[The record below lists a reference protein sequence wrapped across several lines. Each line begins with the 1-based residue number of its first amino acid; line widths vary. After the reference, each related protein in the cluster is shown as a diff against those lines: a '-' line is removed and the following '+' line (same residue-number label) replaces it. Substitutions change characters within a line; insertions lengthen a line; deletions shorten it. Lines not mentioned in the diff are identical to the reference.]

1 MLYKGDTLY
10 LDWLEDGIAELV
22 FDAPGSVNKLDTA
35 TVASLGEAIGVLE
48 QQSDLKGLLLRS
60 NKAAF
65 IVGADITEFLSLFLV
80 PEEQLSQWLHFANSV
95 FNRLEDLPVPT
106 IAAVNGYA
114 LGGGCECVLAT
125 DYRLA
130 TPDLRIGLPETK
142 LGIMPGF
149 GGSVRMPRMLGADSA
164 LEIIAAGKDVGA
176 DQALKIG
183 LVDGVVKAEKLVE
196 GAKAVLR
203 QAINGDL
210 DWKAKRQPKLEPLK
224 LSKIEATMSF
234 TIAKGM
240 VAQTAGKH
248 YPAPIT
254 AVKTIEAAARFGRE
268 EALNLENKSFVPL
281 AHTNEARALVG
292 IFLNDQYVK
301 GKAKKL
307 TKDVETPKQAAVLGA
322 GIMGGGIAYQSAWK
336 GVPVVMKDI
345 NDKSLTLGMTEAAKL
360 LNKQLERGKIDGLK
374 LAGVIS
380 TIHPTLDYA
389 GFDRVDVVVEA
400 VVENPKV
407 KKAVLAETEQKV
419 RPDTVLASNT
429 STIPISELANALER
443 PENFCG
449 MHFFNPVHRMPLV
462 EIIRGEKSSDE
473 TIAKVVAWA
482 SKMGKTPIVVND
494 CPGFFVNRVLFPY
507 FAGFSQLL
515 RDGADFRKIDK
526 VMEKQ
531 FGWPMGPAYLLD
543 VVGIDTAHHAQAV
556 MAAGFPQRMQK
567 DYRDAIDALF
577 DANRFG
583 QKNGLG
589 FWRYKEDSKG
599 KPKKEE
605 DAAVEDLLAEV
616 SQPKRDFS
624 EEEIIARM
632 MIPMVNEVVRC
643 LEEGII
649 ATPAEADMALVY
661 GLGFPPF
668 HGGAFRWL
676 DTLGSAKYLDMAQQY
691 QHLGPLYE
699 VPEGLR
705 NKARHNEPY
714 YPPVEPARPV
724 GGVEHMGHVPM
735 SHGVDF
741 HPGLSRN
748 VAKAAGMMGL
758 TAEMLARMHGIS
770 REMQDAFAARS
781 HARAWAATQSAAFK
795 NEIIPTGGH
804 DADGVLKQFNYDEVI
819 RPETTVEALATLR
832 PAFDPVN
839 GTVTA
844 GTSSAL
850 SDGAAA
856 MLVMSESRAH
866 ELGLKP
872 RARVRSMA
880 VVGCDPSIMG
890 YGPVPASKLALKKAG
905 LSASDI
911 GVFEMNEAFAAQIL
925 PCIKDLGL
933 MEQIDEKINLNGGAI
948 ALGHPLGCSGARI
961 STTLLN
967 LMERKDVQFGL
978 ATMCIGLG
986 QGIATVFERV

>member
-10 LDWLEDGIAELV
+10 VDWLEDGIAELV

-35 TVASLGEAIGVLE
+35 TVASLGQALDVLE
-48 QQSDLKGLLLRS
+48 KQSDLKGLLLRS

-106 IAAVNGYA
+106 LSAVNGYA

-176 DQALKIG
+176 EQAQKIG
-183 LVDGVVKAEKLVE
+183 LVDGVVKPEKLVE
-196 GAKAVLR
+196 GAVAILR

-240 VAQTAGKH
+240 VMQTAGKH

-254 AVKTIEAAARFGRE
+254 AVKTIEAAARLGRDD
-268 EALNLENKSFVPL
+268 ALKLENQSFVPL

-292 IFLNDQYVK
+292 IFLNDQFVK
-301 GKAKKL
+301 GKAKQL
-307 TKDVETPKQAAVLGA
+307 TKNVETPKHAAVLGA

-345 NDKSLTLGMTEAAKL
+345 NEKSLTLGMTEAAKL

-380 TIHPTLDYA
+380 TIQPVLEYS

-407 KKAVLAETEQKV
+407 KKAVLAETEDKV
-419 RPDTVLASNT
+419 RPETVLASNT
-429 STIPISELANALER
+429 STIPISELASVLKR

-462 EIIRGEKSSDE
+462 EVIRGEKTSDE

-583 QKNGLG
+583 QKNSLVLMDEVGRGTSTYDGLSLAWACAESLANKIKALTLFATHYFELTQLPEKMEG
-589 FWRYKEDSKG
+589 VANVHLDALEHGDTIAFMHTVQDGAASK
-599 KPKKEE
+599 
-605 DAAVEDLLAEV
+605 
-616 SQPKRDFS
+616 S
-624 EEEIIARM
+624 
-632 MIPMVNEVVRC
+632 
-643 LEEGII
+643 
-649 ATPAEADMALVY
+649 Y
-661 GLGFPPF
+661 GLAVAALAGVP
-668 HGGAFRWL
+668 
-676 DTLGSAKYLDMAQQY
+676 K
-691 QHLGPLYE
+691 E
-699 VPEGLR
+699 VIKRARQKLR
-705 NKARHNEPY
+705 EL
-714 YPPVEPARPV
+714 E
-724 GGVEHMGHVPM
+724 
-735 SHGVDF
+735 S
-741 HPGLSRN
+741 LSPN
-748 VAKAAGMMGL
+748 A
-758 TAEMLARMHGIS
+758 
-770 REMQDAFAARS
+770 
-781 HARAWAATQSAAFK
+781 AATQ
-795 NEIIPTGGH
+795 I
-804 DADGVLKQFNYDEVI
+804 DGTQMSLLAV
-819 RPETTVEALATLR
+819 PEETSPAVEALENL
-832 PAFDPVN
+832 DPDSL
-839 GTVTA
+839 TPRQ
-844 GTSSAL
+844 AL
-850 SDGAAA
+850 EWIYRLKS
-856 MLVMSESRAH
+856 LV
-866 ELGLKP
+866 
-872 RARVRSMA
+872 
-880 VVGCDPSIMG
+880 
-890 YGPVPASKLALKKAG
+890 
-905 LSASDI
+905 
-911 GVFEMNEAFAAQIL
+911 
-925 PCIKDLGL
+925 
-933 MEQIDEKINLNGGAI
+933 
-948 ALGHPLGCSGARI
+948 
-961 STTLLN
+961 
-967 LMERKDVQFGL
+967 
-978 ATMCIGLG
+978 
-986 QGIATVFERV
+986 

>member
-22 FDAPGSVNKLDTA
+22 FSAPGSVNKLDTA
-35 TVASLGEAIGVLE
+35 TVASLGEALGVVE
-48 QQSDLKGLLLRS
+48 KQTNLKGLLLRS
-60 NKAAF
+60 DKAAF
-65 IVGADITEFLSLFLV
+65 IVGADITEFLSLFQV
-80 PEEQLSQWLHFANSV
+80 PQEQLSQWLHFANSV

-106 IAAVNGYA
+106 ISAVNGYA

-130 TPDLRIGLPETK
+130 TPELRIGLPETK

-149 GGSVRMPRMLGADSA
+149 GGSVRMPRLLGADSA
-164 LEIIAAGKDVGA
+164 LEIIAAGKDVDA
-176 DQALKIG
+176 AQALKIG
-183 LVDGVVKAEKLVE
+183 LVDGIVKPEKLRD
-196 GAKAVLR
+196 GAVAILR

-224 LSKIEATMSF
+224 LSKIEAAMSF
-234 TIAKGM
+234 SIAKAM
-240 VAQTAGKH
+240 VMQTAGKH
-248 YPAPIT
+248 YPAPLT
-254 AVKTIEAAARFGRE
+254 AVKTIEAAAKYGRE
-268 EALNLENKSFVPL
+268 EALKLENQSFVPL

-301 GKAKKL
+301 GQAKKL
-307 TKDVETPKQAAVLGA
+307 TKDTETPKQAAVLGA

-336 GVPVVMKDI
+336 GVPVIMKDI
-345 NDKSLTLGMTEAAKL
+345 NDKSLTLGMNEAAKL

-374 LAGVIS
+374 LAGVIG

-389 GFDRVDVVVEA
+389 GFERVDVVVEA

-407 KKAVLAETEQKV
+407 KKAVLTETESRV

-429 STIPISELANALER
+429 STIPIGELASVLQR

-462 EIIRGEKSSDE
+462 EIIRGEKTADS

-556 MAAGFPQRMQK
+556 MAEGFPQRMQK

-577 DANRFG
+577 DAGRFG
-583 QKNGLG
+583 QKNGQG
-589 FWRYKEDSKG
+589 FWRYKADSKG

-605 DAAVEDLLAEV
+605 DSAVDDLLAGI

-624 EEEIIARM
+624 DEEIIARM

-649 ATPAEADMALVY
+649 ASPAEADMALVY

-676 DTLGSAKYLDMAQQY
+676 DTQGSAKYLDMAQQY
-691 QHLGPLYE
+691 QHLGPLYQ
-699 VPEGLR
+699 VPEVLHE
-705 NKARHNEPY
+705 KARHNEPY
-714 YPPVEPARPV
+714 YPLAEPARPV
-724 GGVEHMGHVPM
+724 IETQ
-735 SHGVDF
+735 
-741 HPGLSRN
+741 
-748 VAKAAGMMGL
+748 
-758 TAEMLARMHGIS
+758 TA
-770 REMQDAFAARS
+770 
-781 HARAWAATQSAAFK
+781 
-795 NEIIPTGGH
+795 
-804 DADGVLKQFNYDEVI
+804 
-819 RPETTVEALATLR
+819 
-832 PAFDPVN
+832 
-839 GTVTA
+839 
-844 GTSSAL
+844 
-850 SDGAAA
+850 
-856 MLVMSESRAH
+856 
-866 ELGLKP
+866 
-872 RARVRSMA
+872 
-880 VVGCDPSIMG
+880 
-890 YGPVPASKLALKKAG
+890 
-905 LSASDI
+905 
-911 GVFEMNEAFAAQIL
+911 
-925 PCIKDLGL
+925 
-933 MEQIDEKINLNGGAI
+933 
-948 ALGHPLGCSGARI
+948 
-961 STTLLN
+961 
-967 LMERKDVQFGL
+967 
-978 ATMCIGLG
+978 
-986 QGIATVFERV
+986 

>member
-142 LGIMPGF
+142 
-149 GGSVRMPRMLGADSA
+149 
-164 LEIIAAGKDVGA
+164 DVGA

-196 GAKAVLR
+196 GAMAILR

-462 EIIRGEKSSDE
+462 EIIRGE
-473 TIAKVVAWA
+473 
-482 SKMGKTPIVVND
+482 
-494 CPGFFVNRVLFPY
+494 
-507 FAGFSQLL
+507 
-515 RDGADFRKIDK
+515 
-526 VMEKQ
+526 
-531 FGWPMGPAYLLD
+531 
-543 VVGIDTAHHAQAV
+543 
-556 MAAGFPQRMQK
+556 
-567 DYRDAIDALF
+567 
-577 DANRFG
+577 
-583 QKNGLG
+583 
-589 FWRYKEDSKG
+589 
-599 KPKKEE
+599 
-605 DAAVEDLLAEV
+605 
-616 SQPKRDFS
+616 
-624 EEEIIARM
+624 
-632 MIPMVNEVVRC
+632 
-643 LEEGII
+643 
-649 ATPAEADMALVY
+649 
-661 GLGFPPF
+661 
-668 HGGAFRWL
+668 
-676 DTLGSAKYLDMAQQY
+676 
-691 QHLGPLYE
+691 
-699 VPEGLR
+699 
-705 NKARHNEPY
+705 
-714 YPPVEPARPV
+714 
-724 GGVEHMGHVPM
+724 
-735 SHGVDF
+735 
-741 HPGLSRN
+741 
-748 VAKAAGMMGL
+748 
-758 TAEMLARMHGIS
+758 
-770 REMQDAFAARS
+770 
-781 HARAWAATQSAAFK
+781 
-795 NEIIPTGGH
+795 
-804 DADGVLKQFNYDEVI
+804 
-819 RPETTVEALATLR
+819 
-832 PAFDPVN
+832 
-839 GTVTA
+839 
-844 GTSSAL
+844 
-850 SDGAAA
+850 
-856 MLVMSESRAH
+856 
-866 ELGLKP
+866 
-872 RARVRSMA
+872 
-880 VVGCDPSIMG
+880 
-890 YGPVPASKLALKKAG
+890 
-905 LSASDI
+905 
-911 GVFEMNEAFAAQIL
+911 
-925 PCIKDLGL
+925 
-933 MEQIDEKINLNGGAI
+933 
-948 ALGHPLGCSGARI
+948 
-961 STTLLN
+961 
-967 LMERKDVQFGL
+967 
-978 ATMCIGLG
+978 
-986 QGIATVFERV
+986 

>member
-22 FDAPGSVNKLDTA
+22 FSAPGSVNKLDTA
-35 TVASLGEAIGVLE
+35 TVASLGEALGVVE
-48 QQSDLKGLLLRS
+48 KQTNLKGLLLRS
-60 NKAAF
+60 DKAAF
-65 IVGADITEFLSLFLV
+65 IVGADITEFLSLFQV
-80 PEEQLSQWLHFANSV
+80 PQEQLSQWLHFANSV

-106 IAAVNGYA
+106 ISAVNGYA

-130 TPDLRIGLPETK
+130 TPELRIGLPETK

-149 GGSVRMPRMLGADSA
+149 GGSVRMPRLLGADSA
-164 LEIIAAGKDVGA
+164 LEIIAAGKDVDA
-176 DQALKIG
+176 AQALKIG
-183 LVDGVVKAEKLVE
+183 LVDGIVKPEKLRD
-196 GAKAVLR
+196 GAVAILR

-224 LSKIEATMSF
+224 LSKIEAAMSF
-234 TIAKGM
+234 SIAKAM
-240 VAQTAGKH
+240 VMQTAGKH
-248 YPAPIT
+248 YPAPLT
-254 AVKTIEAAARFGRE
+254 AVKTIEAAAKYGRE
-268 EALNLENKSFVPL
+268 EALKLENQSFVPL

-301 GKAKKL
+301 GQAKKL
-307 TKDVETPKQAAVLGA
+307 TKDTETPKQAAVLGA

-336 GVPVVMKDI
+336 GVPVIMKDI
-345 NDKSLTLGMTEAAKL
+345 NDKSLTLGMNEAAKL

-374 LAGVIS
+374 LAGVIG

-389 GFDRVDVVVEA
+389 GFERVDVVVEA

-407 KKAVLAETEQKV
+407 KKAVLTETESRV

-429 STIPISELANALER
+429 STIPIGELASVLQR

-462 EIIRGEKSSDE
+462 EIIRGEKTADS

-556 MAAGFPQRMQK
+556 MAEGFPQRMQK

-577 DANRFG
+577 DAGRFG
-583 QKNGLG
+583 QKNGQG
-589 FWRYKEDSKG
+589 FWRYKADSKG

-605 DAAVEDLLAEV
+605 DSAVDDLLAGI

-624 EEEIIARM
+624 DEEIIARM

-649 ATPAEADMALVY
+649 ASPAEADMALVY

-676 DTLGSAKYLDMAQQY
+676 DTQGSAKYLDMAQQY
-691 QHLGPLYE
+691 QHLGPLYQ
-699 VPEGLR
+699 VPEGLHE
-705 NKARHNEPY
+705 KARHNEPY
-714 YPPVEPARPV
+714 YPLAEPARPV
-724 GGVEHMGHVPM
+724 IETQ
-735 SHGVDF
+735 
-741 HPGLSRN
+741 
-748 VAKAAGMMGL
+748 
-758 TAEMLARMHGIS
+758 TA
-770 REMQDAFAARS
+770 
-781 HARAWAATQSAAFK
+781 
-795 NEIIPTGGH
+795 
-804 DADGVLKQFNYDEVI
+804 
-819 RPETTVEALATLR
+819 
-832 PAFDPVN
+832 
-839 GTVTA
+839 
-844 GTSSAL
+844 
-850 SDGAAA
+850 
-856 MLVMSESRAH
+856 
-866 ELGLKP
+866 
-872 RARVRSMA
+872 
-880 VVGCDPSIMG
+880 
-890 YGPVPASKLALKKAG
+890 
-905 LSASDI
+905 
-911 GVFEMNEAFAAQIL
+911 
-925 PCIKDLGL
+925 
-933 MEQIDEKINLNGGAI
+933 
-948 ALGHPLGCSGARI
+948 
-961 STTLLN
+961 
-967 LMERKDVQFGL
+967 
-978 ATMCIGLG
+978 
-986 QGIATVFERV
+986 

>member
-35 TVASLGEAIGVLE
+35 TVASLGQALDVLE
-48 QQSDLKGLLLRS
+48 KQPDLKGLLLRS
-60 NKAAF
+60 EKAAF
-65 IVGADITEFLSLFLV
+65 IVGADITEFLSLFQV
-80 PEEQLSQWLHFANSV
+80 PPEQLSQWLTFANSV
-95 FNRLEDLPVPT
+95 FCRLEDLPVPT
-106 IAAVNGYA
+106 LSAVNGYA

-149 GGSVRMPRMLGADSA
+149 GGSVRLPRLLGADSA

-176 DQALKIG
+176 EEALKLG
-183 LVDGVVKAEKLVE
+183 LIDGIVKPEKLRD
-196 GAKAVLR
+196 GAIAILR
-203 QAINGDL
+203 QAINGVL
-210 DWKAKRQPKLEPLK
+210 DWKAKRQPKLDPLK

-240 VAQTAGKH
+240 VMQTAGKH

-254 AVKTIEAAARFGRE
+254 AVKTIEAAARLGRDQ
-268 EALNLENKSFVPL
+268 ALVLENQSFVPL
-281 AHTNEARALVG
+281 AHSNEARALVG
-292 IFLNDQYVK
+292 IFLNDQFVK
-301 GKAKKL
+301 GQAKKL
-307 TKDVETPKQAAVLGA
+307 TKNVDTPKQAAVLGA

-336 GVPVVMKDI
+336 GVPVIMKDI
-345 NDKSLTLGMTEAAKL
+345 NDKSLTLGMNEAAKL
-360 LNKQLERGKIDGLK
+360 LNKQLERGKINGLK
-374 LAGVIS
+374 LANVIS

-389 GFDRVDVVVEA
+389 GFERVDVIVEA

-407 KKAVLAETEQKV
+407 KKAVLAETEEHV
-419 RPDTVLASNT
+419 RPDAVLASNT
-429 STIPISELANALER
+429 STIPISELASVLKR
-443 PENFCG
+443 PQNFCG

-462 EIIRGEKSSDE
+462 EVIRGEQTSDE

-515 RDGADFRKIDK
+515 RDGADFHKVDK
-526 VMEKQ
+526 VMEKV

-577 DANRFG
+577 DANRYG

-605 DAAVEDLLAEV
+605 DPAVDALLADV
-616 SQPKRDFS
+616 SQAKCDFS
-624 EEEIIARM
+624 DDDIIARM

-649 ATPAEADMALVY
+649 ASPAEADMALVY

-676 DTLGSAKYLDMAQQY
+676 DTVGSAKYVDMAQRY

-705 NKARHNEPY
+705 SKARHNEAY

-724 GGVEHMGHVPM
+724 GE
-735 SHGVDF
+735 
-741 HPGLSRN
+741 L
-748 VAKAAGMMGL
+748 K
-758 TAEMLARMHGIS
+758 TA
-770 REMQDAFAARS
+770 
-781 HARAWAATQSAAFK
+781 
-795 NEIIPTGGH
+795 
-804 DADGVLKQFNYDEVI
+804 
-819 RPETTVEALATLR
+819 
-832 PAFDPVN
+832 
-839 GTVTA
+839 
-844 GTSSAL
+844 
-850 SDGAAA
+850 
-856 MLVMSESRAH
+856 
-866 ELGLKP
+866 
-872 RARVRSMA
+872 
-880 VVGCDPSIMG
+880 
-890 YGPVPASKLALKKAG
+890 
-905 LSASDI
+905 
-911 GVFEMNEAFAAQIL
+911 
-925 PCIKDLGL
+925 
-933 MEQIDEKINLNGGAI
+933 
-948 ALGHPLGCSGARI
+948 
-961 STTLLN
+961 
-967 LMERKDVQFGL
+967 
-978 ATMCIGLG
+978 
-986 QGIATVFERV
+986 

>member
-22 FDAPGSVNKLDTA
+22 FSAPGSVNKLDTS
-35 TVASLGEAIGVLE
+35 TVASLGEALGVVE
-48 QQSDLKGLLLRS
+48 KQADLKGLLLRS
-60 NKAAF
+60 DKAAF
-65 IVGADITEFLSLFLV
+65 IVGADITEFLSLFQV
-80 PEEQLSQWLHFANSV
+80 PQEQLSQWLHFANSV

-106 IAAVNGYA
+106 ISAVNGYA

-130 TPDLRIGLPETK
+130 TPELRIGLPETK

-149 GGSVRMPRMLGADSA
+149 GGSVRMPRLLGADSA
-164 LEIIAAGKDVGA
+164 LEIIAAGKDVDA
-176 DQALKIG
+176 AQALKIG
-183 LVDGVVKAEKLVE
+183 LVDGIVKPEKLRD
-196 GAKAVLR
+196 GAVAILR

-224 LSKIEATMSF
+224 LSKIEAAMSF
-234 TIAKGM
+234 SIAKAM
-240 VAQTAGKH
+240 VMQTAGKH
-248 YPAPIT
+248 YPAPLT
-254 AVKTIEAAARFGRE
+254 AVKTIEAAAKYGRE
-268 EALNLENKSFVPL
+268 EALKLENQSFVPL

-301 GKAKKL
+301 GQAKKL
-307 TKDVETPKQAAVLGA
+307 TKDTDAPQQAAVLGA

-336 GVPVVMKDI
+336 GVPVIMKDI
-345 NDKSLTLGMTEAAKL
+345 NDKSLTLGMNEAAKL

-374 LAGVIS
+374 LAGVIG

-389 GFDRVDVVVEA
+389 GFERVDVVVEA

-407 KKAVLAETEQKV
+407 KKAVLTETESRV

-429 STIPISELANALER
+429 STIPISELASVLQR

-462 EIIRGEKSSDE
+462 EIIRGEKTADS

-577 DANRFG
+577 DAGRFG
-583 QKNGLG
+583 QKNGQG

-605 DAAVEDLLAEV
+605 DSAVDELLAGV

-624 EEEIIARM
+624 DEEIIARM

-649 ATPAEADMALVY
+649 ASPAEADMALVY

-676 DTLGSAKYLDMAQQY
+676 DTQGSAKYLDMAQQY
-691 QHLGPLYE
+691 QHLGPLYQ
-699 VPEGLR
+699 VPEGLHE
-705 NKARHNEPY
+705 KARHNEPY
-714 YPPVEPARPV
+714 YPLAEPARPV
-724 GGVEHMGHVPM
+724 IETQ
-735 SHGVDF
+735 
-741 HPGLSRN
+741 
-748 VAKAAGMMGL
+748 
-758 TAEMLARMHGIS
+758 TA
-770 REMQDAFAARS
+770 
-781 HARAWAATQSAAFK
+781 
-795 NEIIPTGGH
+795 
-804 DADGVLKQFNYDEVI
+804 
-819 RPETTVEALATLR
+819 
-832 PAFDPVN
+832 
-839 GTVTA
+839 
-844 GTSSAL
+844 
-850 SDGAAA
+850 
-856 MLVMSESRAH
+856 
-866 ELGLKP
+866 
-872 RARVRSMA
+872 
-880 VVGCDPSIMG
+880 
-890 YGPVPASKLALKKAG
+890 
-905 LSASDI
+905 
-911 GVFEMNEAFAAQIL
+911 
-925 PCIKDLGL
+925 
-933 MEQIDEKINLNGGAI
+933 
-948 ALGHPLGCSGARI
+948 
-961 STTLLN
+961 
-967 LMERKDVQFGL
+967 
-978 ATMCIGLG
+978 
-986 QGIATVFERV
+986 

>member
-1 MLYKGDTLY
+1 MLK
-10 LDWLEDGIAELV
+10 
-22 FDAPGSVNKLDTA
+22 P
-35 TVASLGEAIGVLE
+35 
-48 QQSDLKGLLLRS
+48 
-60 NKAAF
+60 
-65 IVGADITEFLSLFLV
+65 
-80 PEEQLSQWLHFANSV
+80 
-95 FNRLEDLPVPT
+95 
-106 IAAVNGYA
+106 
-114 LGGGCECVLAT
+114 
-125 DYRLA
+125 
-130 TPDLRIGLPETK
+130 
-142 LGIMPGF
+142 
-149 GGSVRMPRMLGADSA
+149 
-164 LEIIAAGKDVGA
+164 
-176 DQALKIG
+176 
-183 LVDGVVKAEKLVE
+183 
-196 GAKAVLR
+196 
-203 QAINGDL
+203 
-210 DWKAKRQPKLEPLK
+210 
-224 LSKIEATMSF
+224 
-234 TIAKGM
+234 
-240 VAQTAGKH
+240 
-248 YPAPIT
+248 
-254 AVKTIEAAARFGRE
+254 
-268 EALNLENKSFVPL
+268 
-281 AHTNEARALVG
+281 
-292 IFLNDQYVK
+292 
-301 GKAKKL
+301 
-307 TKDVETPKQAAVLGA
+307 PKQAAVLGA

-473 TIAKVVAWA
+473 TIAKVVACGRARWA
-482 SKMGKTPIVVND
+482 RRRLWSTTAPASSSTVCCSPISPVSAS
-494 CPGFFVNRVLFPY
+494 CCATARVS
-507 FAGFSQLL
+507 A
-515 RDGADFRKIDK
+515 KIDK

-605 DAAVEDLLAEV
+605 DVVVDDLLAKV

-724 GGVEHMGHVPM
+724 G
-735 SHGVDF
+735 D
-741 HPGLSRN
+741 L
-748 VAKAAGMMGL
+748 K
-758 TAEMLARMHGIS
+758 TA
-770 REMQDAFAARS
+770 
-781 HARAWAATQSAAFK
+781 
-795 NEIIPTGGH
+795 
-804 DADGVLKQFNYDEVI
+804 
-819 RPETTVEALATLR
+819 
-832 PAFDPVN
+832 
-839 GTVTA
+839 
-844 GTSSAL
+844 
-850 SDGAAA
+850 
-856 MLVMSESRAH
+856 
-866 ELGLKP
+866 
-872 RARVRSMA
+872 
-880 VVGCDPSIMG
+880 
-890 YGPVPASKLALKKAG
+890 
-905 LSASDI
+905 
-911 GVFEMNEAFAAQIL
+911 
-925 PCIKDLGL
+925 
-933 MEQIDEKINLNGGAI
+933 
-948 ALGHPLGCSGARI
+948 
-961 STTLLN
+961 
-967 LMERKDVQFGL
+967 
-978 ATMCIGLG
+978 
-986 QGIATVFERV
+986 

>member
-22 FDAPGSVNKLDTA
+22 FSAPGSVNKLDTA
-35 TVASLGEAIGVLE
+35 TVASLGEALGVVE
-48 QQSDLKGLLLRS
+48 KQTNLKGLLLRS
-60 NKAAF
+60 DKAAF
-65 IVGADITEFLSLFLV
+65 IVGADITEFLSLFQV
-80 PEEQLSQWLHFANSV
+80 PQEQLSQWLHFANSV

-106 IAAVNGYA
+106 ISAVNGYA

-130 TPDLRIGLPETK
+130 TPELRIGLPETK

-149 GGSVRMPRMLGADSA
+149 GGSVRMPRLLGADSA
-164 LEIIAAGKDVGA
+164 LEIIAAGKDVDA
-176 DQALKIG
+176 AQALKIG
-183 LVDGVVKAEKLVE
+183 LVDGIVKPEKLRD
-196 GAKAVLR
+196 GAVAILR

-224 LSKIEATMSF
+224 LSKIEAAMSF
-234 TIAKGM
+234 SIAKAM
-240 VAQTAGKH
+240 VMQTAGKH
-248 YPAPIT
+248 YPAPLT
-254 AVKTIEAAARFGRE
+254 AVKTIEAAAKYGRE
-268 EALNLENKSFVPL
+268 EALKLENQSFVPL

-301 GKAKKL
+301 GQAKKL
-307 TKDVETPKQAAVLGA
+307 TKDTETPKQAAVLGA

-336 GVPVVMKDI
+336 GVPVIMKDI
-345 NDKSLTLGMTEAAKL
+345 NDKSLTLGMNEAAKL

-374 LAGVIS
+374 LAGVIG

-389 GFDRVDVVVEA
+389 GFERVDVVVEA

-407 KKAVLAETEQKV
+407 KKAVLTETESRV

-429 STIPISELANALER
+429 STIPIGELASVLQR

-462 EIIRGEKSSDE
+462 EIIRGEKTADS

-556 MAAGFPQRMQK
+556 MAEGFPQRMQK

-577 DANRFG
+577 DAGRFG
-583 QKNGLG
+583 QKNGQG
-589 FWRYKEDSKG
+589 FWRYKADSKG

-605 DAAVEDLLAEV
+605 DSAVDDLLAGI

-624 EEEIIARM
+624 DEEIIARM

-649 ATPAEADMALVY
+649 ASPAEADMALVY

-676 DTLGSAKYLDMAQQY
+676 DTQGSAKYLDMAQQY
-691 QHLGPLYE
+691 QHLGPLYQ
-699 VPEGLR
+699 VPEGLHE
-705 NKARHNEPY
+705 KARHNEPY
-714 YPPVEPARPV
+714 YSLAEPARPV
-724 GGVEHMGHVPM
+724 IETQ
-735 SHGVDF
+735 
-741 HPGLSRN
+741 
-748 VAKAAGMMGL
+748 
-758 TAEMLARMHGIS
+758 TA
-770 REMQDAFAARS
+770 
-781 HARAWAATQSAAFK
+781 
-795 NEIIPTGGH
+795 
-804 DADGVLKQFNYDEVI
+804 
-819 RPETTVEALATLR
+819 
-832 PAFDPVN
+832 
-839 GTVTA
+839 
-844 GTSSAL
+844 
-850 SDGAAA
+850 
-856 MLVMSESRAH
+856 
-866 ELGLKP
+866 
-872 RARVRSMA
+872 
-880 VVGCDPSIMG
+880 
-890 YGPVPASKLALKKAG
+890 
-905 LSASDI
+905 
-911 GVFEMNEAFAAQIL
+911 
-925 PCIKDLGL
+925 
-933 MEQIDEKINLNGGAI
+933 
-948 ALGHPLGCSGARI
+948 
-961 STTLLN
+961 
-967 LMERKDVQFGL
+967 
-978 ATMCIGLG
+978 
-986 QGIATVFERV
+986 